1 MDEPTNFVDFS
12 TINKLT
18 LLEQVKLQA
27 QVVVPL
33 LRAFRKELGSERA
46 NAIAY
51 RALDEWSRG
60 LFHQLSKGMGKGSL
74 ETWTA
79 MMASSGQRI
88 GSDVDFQMVRQ
99 DPQAMEFNITGCRYA
114 DFFRALG
121 KPELGALM
129 LCEADFHML
138 EMSGGE
144 VELQRTQ
151 TIMKGGDYCD
161 FRYKMKTSS

>member
-1 MDEPTNFVDFS
+1 MDEPANFVDPS
-12 TINKLT
+12 TISKLS

-33 LRAFRKELGSERA
+33 LKAFRKELGTERA

-60 LFHQLSKGMGKGSL
+60 LLHQLAKSMGKGSR

-88 GSDVDFQMVRQ
+88 GNDVDFQMLRQ
-99 DPQAMEFNITGCRYA
+99 DSEVMEFNITGCRYA
-114 DFFRALG
+114 DFFRALEE
-121 KPELGALM
+121 PELGALM

-138 EMSGGE
+138 EMSGGD
-144 VELQRTQ
+144 VELLRTQ

-161 FRYKMKTSS
+161 FRYKLKKPA

>member
-1 MDEPTNFVDFS
+1 MDEPTNLVDLS

-27 QVVVPL
+27 QVAVPL
-33 LRAFRKELGSERA
+33 LRAFRMELGMERA

-60 LFHQLSKGMGKGSL
+60 LFHQLSKSRGKGSR

-88 GSDVDFQMVRQ
+88 GNDVDLQMVRQ

-121 KPELGALM
+121 EPELGALM
-129 LCEADFHML
+129 LCEARLPH
-138 EMSGGE
+138 
-144 VELQRTQ
+144 VEDER
-151 TIMKGGDYCD
+151 G
-161 FRYKMKTSS
+161 

>member
-1 MDEPTNFVDFS
+1 MDEPGNFVDPS
-12 TINKLT
+12 RISKLT

-33 LRAFRKELGSERA
+33 LKAFRKELGTERA

-51 RALDEWSRG
+51 GALDEWSRG
-60 LFHQLSKGMGKGSL
+60 LFHQLAKSMGKGSR

-88 GSDVDFQMVRQ
+88 GSDVDFQMLRQ
-99 DPQAMEFNITGCRYA
+99 DSEVMEFNITGCRYA
-114 DFFRALG
+114 DFFRALEE
-121 KPELGALM
+121 PQLGALM
-129 LCEADFHML
+129 LCEAHFHML
-138 EMSGGE
+138 EMSGGD
-144 VELQRTQ
+144 VELPRTQ

-161 FRYKMKTSS
+161 FRYKMKKPA

>member
-1 MDEPTNFVDFS
+1 MDEPTNLVDPS
-12 TINKLT
+12 TISKLT

-33 LRAFRKELGSERA
+33 LRAFRKELATERA
-46 NAIAY
+46 NTIAY

-60 LFHQLSKGMGKGSL
+60 LFHQLCKSMGKSSR

-88 GSDVDFQMVRQ
+88 GNDVDFQMLRQ

-121 KPELGALM
+121 EPELGALT

-161 FRYKMKTSS
+161 FRYEMKTSS